1 MSSLEMVPGALCYV
15 PDEVD
20 VWLPAEVVGQKAGT
34 KQITCKV
41 WTVDG
46 HVEERVVDLDDKK
59 TRALMSGKG
68 EAMDAVDTLPFQN
81 ENVGDDGIEDMI
93 TLNYLHEAAIL
104 YNVKKRFLRELPYT
118 YTGTICIAVNP
129 YKWLPELYAEEQ
141 HVRYLNIPREELP
154 PHVYATS
161 VASYENMK
169 THSRNQ
175 SILVSGESGAGKT
188 ETTKILMNH
197 LATIAGGMN
206 DGTIKKIIQ
215 VSPLL
220 EYFGNAKTVR
230 NDNSS
235 RFGKFTQLQFDRAG
249 TLVGAK
255 CKTYLLEKTRVI
267 GHEFPE
273 RNYHIFYQLIDS
285 GDMAKTLFLDQDATY
300 RYIGEKSTALIEG
313 KSDAHHFTV
322 TAERLSLIGY
332 SASAQLDLYKTL
344 AGILH
349 LGNMQIISDPSDDEK
364 SMIAPGDVSAT
375 YITQLMGLTM
385 ESLEK
390 ALCSRTMRARND
402 VYSVPLKKSD
412 AEACLDALAK
422 AIYSRVFDWLVELIN
437 LSLSNDAKMTNHIG
451 VLDIFGFE
459 HFKFNSFE
467 QFCINY
473 ANEKLQ
479 QKFTSDVFKTVQIE
493 YEEEGIQWEH
503 IEFSDNQDVL
513 NVIEDRI
520 GIISLLNEE
529 LKKTKGSE
537 AGFMS
542 TISSINKDLYK
553 PSVIEFPRTSR
564 TEFII
569 KHYAAP
575 VKYESLGFLEKHKDN
590 LLPDLSDLMRGSDT
604 TYIQK
609 LFEEKVVEVK
619 KEEVPAGRRRGGTLN
634 ISTVGSQFK
643 DSLTELMTTIQST
656 NVQYVRCIKPN
667 SIKSATTMENAMVVS
682 QLRCAGVIEAIR
694 ISRAAYPNRQTHE
707 EFLAKFRLFVPAG
720 PGKPREKCEQL
731 MTKLKLTSPAQYQM
745 GWTKIYFQLGV
756 LEELE
761 DRRKKFL
768 DKKARFLQKIMKG
781 FTQRIKYLRQLRAIV
796 KLQSVI
802 RCVLAMHRY
811 NTFLKGLV
819 KAQAR
824 IRGILG
830 RKVALEVKRNHCA
843 VIIQRHLLGYAKR
856 ITYKKKRR
864 LIIRVQAYA
873 RMHLERPKYLAALK
887 EKKME
892 ADMQYQLKMLQQ
904 RLLEEQARNA
914 QLAQAQSQPTK
925 STDKAIISDSAD
937 MIGSLQDANA
947 IFKKENDE
955 MKSSLASL
963 KSELEKLKLDK
974 ELAMANTIVKL
985 KQEQEALKVAHKKI
999 EALEAEN
1006 AKLKD
1011 TIAKGGFPA
1020 HDASA
1025 KPARRKL
1032 FRTLG
1037 AKKITEADVRAAD
1050 GGVMLDSLTDEK
1062 DVSTGSSHL
1071 GSAVSLIKNIKRP
1084 AFWGNAAPAH
1094 ATPAHADDATSD
1106 TEKRNSDYNDSTV
1119 KTDVESDG
1127 GSRTSVLGMLSS
1139 ASTSGVSGAMS
1150 RIKGGM
1156 GIPTGFKSFY
1166 GNKGEE
1172 KKEDA
1177 ATTAT
1182 NGKTATNGTSRPGLN
1197 RVESKA
1203 RVITSNLPPQESFN
1217 LDSLPEAPLPMGWEA
1232 KVSRNNGK
1240 VYYVNKSLKLTQWD
1254 RPTIETLKL
1263 MKQKKAQETTAAAAT
1278 PAAPVVSTTAE

>member
-1 MSSLEMVPGALCYV
+1 MSLEMVPGAQCYV
-15 PDEVD
+15 PDETD
-20 VWLPAEVVGQKAGT
+20 VWLPAEVIGQKPGT

-41 WTVDG
+41 WTTDG
-46 HVEERVVDLDDKK
+46 RTEERVVDLEDKK

-68 EAMDAVDTLPFQN
+68 EAMDSVDTLPFQN
-81 ENVGDDGIEDMI
+81 ENVGEDGIEDMI

-129 YKWLPELYAEEQ
+129 YKWLPDLYAEEQ
-141 HVRYLNIPREELP
+141 HIRYLNIPREELP

-197 LATIAGGMN
+197 LATIAGGLN

-235 RFGKFTQLQFDRAG
+235 RFGKFTQLQFDHVG

-267 GHEFPE
+267 GHEHPE

-285 GDMAKTLFLDQDATY
+285 GDVAKKLFLDPSAMY

-322 TAERLSLIGY
+322 TENRLSLIGF
-332 SASAQLDLYKTL
+332 AAEAQLDLYKTL

-349 LGNMQIISDPSDDEK
+349 LGNMQIIADPTDDEK
-364 SMIAPGDVSAT
+364 SKIAPGDVSAT

-402 VYSVPLKKSD
+402 VYSVPLKKD
-412 AEACLDALAK
+412 AADGCLDALAK
-422 AIYSRVFDWLVELIN
+422 AIYSRIFDWLVELIN
-437 LSLSNDAKMTNHIG
+437 QSLSNDAKMAHHIG

-575 VKYESLGFLEKHKDN
+575 VKYESLGFLEKHKDM
-590 LLPDLSDLMRGSDT
+590 LLPDLSDLMRGSSMEF
-604 TYIQK
+604 IQK
-609 LFEEKVVEVK
+609 LFEEKAAEVK
-619 KEEVPAGRRRGGTLN
+619 EEPVGGRRRGGALN

-643 DSLTELMTTIQST
+643 DSLTELMNTIQAT

-667 SIKSATTMENAMVVS
+667 PVKSSTEMDNAMVVS

-707 EFLAKFRLFVPAG
+707 EFLAKFRLFVPSG
-720 PGKPREKCEQL
+720 PGTPREKCEQL
-731 MTKLKLTSPAQYQM
+731 MTKLKLSSPEQYQM

-768 DKKARFLQKIMKG
+768 DKKARFIQKIMRG

-824 IRGILG
+824 IRGIQG
-830 RKVALEVKRNHCA
+830 RKIALEVKRNHCA

-856 ITYKKKRR
+856 TTYKRKRR

-914 QLAQAQSQPTK
+914 ELAQAKTQA
-925 STDKAIISDSAD
+925 TDKAIISDSAD

-955 MKSSLASL
+955 MKSSLAAL

-1006 AKLKD
+1006 NKLKD
-1011 TIAKGGFPA
+1011 VIAKGGFPA
-1020 HDASA
+1020 HDTAA

-1032 FRTLG
+1032 FRTIG
-1037 AKKITEADVRAAD
+1037 AKKISEETLRAAD
-1050 GGVMLDSLTDEK
+1050 GGPMLDSITDEK
-1062 DVSTGSSHL
+1062 DVGASNSSL
-1071 GSAVSLIKNIKRP
+1071 GSAVSALKSAANFKRP
-1084 AFWGNAAPAH
+1084 AFWRNESTAA
-1094 ATPAHADDATSD
+1094 ATHTHDSTTD
-1106 TEKRNSDYNDSTV
+1106 EKRHSDCNDSSV
-1119 KTDVESDG
+1119 KTDVESIEREP
-1127 GSRTSVLGMLSS
+1127 RTSVLNS
-1139 ASTSGVSGAMS
+1139 AMTGAMTGAVATLKG
-1150 RIKGGM
+1150 RIGM
-1156 GIPTGFKSFY
+1156 PSGFKNLYS
-1166 GNKGEE
+1166 KGEE
-1172 KKEDA
+1172 KKDDSVA
-1177 ATTAT
+1177 GT
-1182 NGKTATNGTSRPGLN
+1182 NGKAANGSQRPALT
-1197 RVESKA
+1197 RVESKS

-1263 MKQKKAQETTAAAAT
+1263 LKQKKAQES
-1278 PAAPVVSTTAE
+1278 APVVVAPTTE

>member
-1 MSSLEMVPGALCYV
+1 MSLEMVPGAQCYV
-15 PDEVD
+15 PDETE
-20 VWLPAEVVGQKAGT
+20 VWLPAQVIGQKPGS

-41 WTVDG
+41 WLSDG
-46 HVEERVVDLDDKK
+46 KTEERIVDLDDKK
-59 TRALMSGKG
+59 TRTLMSGKG
-68 EAMDAVDTLPFQN
+68 EAMENIDTLPFQN
-81 ENVGDDGIEDMI
+81 DNVGEDGIEDMI

-104 YNVKKRFLRELPYT
+104 YNIKKRFLRELPYT

-129 YKWLPELYAEEQ
+129 YKWLPELYAEDQ
-141 HVRYLNIPREELP
+141 HIRYLNIPREELP

-169 THSRNQ
+169 THGRNQ

-197 LATIAGGMN
+197 LATIAGGLN

-235 RFGKFTQLQFDRAG
+235 RFGKFTQLQFDKVG

-255 CKTYLLEKTRVI
+255 CKTYLLEKTRVV
-267 GHEFPE
+267 GHEYPE
-273 RNYHIFYQLIDS
+273 RNYHIFYQLLDS
-285 GDMAKTLFLDQDATY
+285 GDMAKTLFLDPNAEY
-300 RYIGEKSTALIEG
+300 RYIGQKSTAFIEG
-313 KSDAHHFTV
+313 KSDAQHFNITS
-322 TAERLSLIGY
+322 ERLSLIGFN
-332 SASAQLDLYKTL
+332 AEHQLELYKTL

-349 LGNMQIISDPSDDEK
+349 LGNMKIIADPSDDEK
-364 SMIAPGDVSAT
+364 SKIAPGDESAKF
-375 YITQLMGLTM
+375 ITQLMGLTM

-390 ALCSRTMRARND
+390 ALCCRTVRARND
-402 VYSVPLKKSD
+402 VYSVPLKKEIAD
-412 AEACLDALAK
+412 ACLDALSK

-437 LSLSNDAKMTNHIG
+437 MSLSSDAKMTNHIG

-575 VKYESLGFLEKHKDN
+575 VKYEALGFLEKHKDS
-590 LLPDLSDLMRGSDT
+590 LLPDLSDLMRGSDIIF
-604 TYIQK
+604 IQK
-609 LFEEKVVEVK
+609 LFEEKPNEVK
-619 KEEVPAGRRRGGTLN
+619 EEQAHTGGRRRGGALN

-643 DSLTELMTTIQST
+643 DSLTELMSTIQST

-667 SIKSATTMENAMVVS
+667 PVKSSTCMDNAMVVS

-707 EFLAKFRLFVPAG
+707 EFLSKFRLFVPPG
-720 PGKPREKCEQL
+720 PGKPRDKCEQL
-731 MTKLKLTSPAQYQM
+731 MTKLKLSSPEQYQM

-768 DKKARFLQKIMKG
+768 DKKARFLQKIMRG

-811 NTFLKGLV
+811 STFLKGLV
-819 KAQAR
+819 KAQAH
-824 IRGILG
+824 IRGIKG
-830 RKVALEVKRNHCA
+830 RKIAMEVKRNHCA
-843 VIIQRHLLGYAKR
+843 VIIQRHLRGYAKR
-856 ITYKKKRR
+856 TVYKKKKR

-873 RMHLERPKYLAALK
+873 RMHLERPKFLAALK

-892 ADMQYQLKMLQQ
+892 ADMQYQLKMLQH
-904 RLLEEQARNA
+904 RLLEEQQRNA
-914 QLAQAQSQPTK
+914 ALAQAKQN
-925 STDKAIISDSAD
+925 TDKAIISDSSN

-947 IFKKENDE
+947 TFKKENEE
-955 MKSSLASL
+955 MKSSLAAL
-963 KSELEKLKLDK
+963 KAELEKLKVEK
-974 ELAMANTIVKL
+974 ELALANTIVKL
-985 KQEQEALKVAHKKI
+985 KQEQDALKAANKKI
-999 EALEAEN
+999 ETLEVEN
-1006 AKLKD
+1006 TKLKD
-1011 TIAKGGFPA
+1011 TIAKGGIVA
-1020 HDASA
+1020 TTVS
-1025 KPARRKL
+1025 KPSRPKL
-1032 FRTLG
+1032 FRKIG
-1037 AKKITEADVRAAD
+1037 AKKIVESDVKHE
-1050 GGVMLDSLTDEK
+1050 GVMLDSLTDDK
-1062 DVSTGSSHL
+1062 DVFPNNASHIN
-1071 GSAVSLIKNIKRP
+1071 SAVAGLLNKATVFKPRN
-1084 AFWGNAAPAH
+1084 FWRTDSTTVAAMH
-1094 ATPAHADDATSD
+1094 DGTD
-1106 TEKRNSDYNDSTV
+1106 EKRNSDCNDSSV
-1119 KTDVESDG
+1119 KTDVDSIESAP
-1127 GSRTSVLGMLSS
+1127 RTSVLNS
-1139 ASTSGVSGAMS
+1139 AVVSNVSGAMTS
-1150 RIKGGM
+1150 LKGRMVKSLYGSGIK
-1156 GIPTGFKSFY
+1156 S
-1166 GNKGEE
+1166 EE
-1172 KKEDA
+1172 KKDE
-1177 ATTAT
+1177 
-1182 NGKTATNGTSRPGLN
+1182 NGKTSHGSQRPGLN
-1197 RVESKA
+1197 RIESKPH
-1203 RVITSNLPPQESFN
+1203 VVKSSLPPQESFN

-1263 MKQKKAQETTAAAAT
+1263 MKQKKAQEASA
-1278 PAAPVVSTTAE
+1278 